1 MPDTLGVQTGASF
14 GLRIALGVRIVA
26 CAAVL
31 ALAGFVFVRS
41 LSPHE
46 PVHARTGAPP
56 PAPQRVSVV
65 KVPGQARIYYYVV
78 SSEQQAKQVLD
89 ERNAAVDYYGVG
101 YPTTQPIIL
110 VARTQE
116 IFDSL
121 EDMMVRTTRAGGP
134 PYTLIDMR

>member
-1 MPDTLGVQTGASF
+1 VQTGASF
-14 GLRIALGVRIVA
+14 GLRVALGVRIVA

-31 ALAGFVFVRS
+31 TLAGFVFVRS
-41 LSPHE
+41 LSPQE
-46 PVHARTGAPP
+46 PVQARTGDRAPVT
-56 PAPQRVSVV
+56 QHVSVV
-65 KVPGQARIYYYVV
+65 KVPAQARIYYYVV
-78 SSEQQAKQVLD
+78 SSEQQKKQVLD
-89 ERNAAVDYYGVG
+89 ERMAAVDYYGVG

-121 EDMMVRTTRAGGP
+121 EDMMVKTTLAGGP